1 MPMLKEFKEFALK
14 GNVVD
19 MAVGIII
26 GAAFGAIVSSLV
38 DDIIMPPIGLL
49 LGGVDF
55 SQLFLVLSGEGPFN
69 TIEQANEAGA
79 VTWNI
84 GLFINAVIKF
94 AIIAFAVFLLVKA
107 VNRLV
112 RKHEEKPAPVPE
124 VPEDVKLLR
133 EIRDLL
139 ATRGES

>member
-1 MPMLKEFKEFALK
+1 MLKEFKEFALK
-14 GNVVD
+14 GNVLD

-38 DDIIMPPIGLL
+38 DDVIMPPIGLL

-55 SQLFLVLSGEGPFN
+55 SQLFVVLKGSGDYN
-69 TIEQANEAGA
+69 TIAEAQEAGA

-94 AIIAFAVFLLVKA
+94 VIVAFAVFMLVKA
-107 VNRLV
+107 FNRV
-112 RKHEEKPAPVPE
+112 MRKQEEKPAAPAAP
-124 VPEDVKLLR
+124 PEDVTLLR

-139 ATRGES
+139 AK